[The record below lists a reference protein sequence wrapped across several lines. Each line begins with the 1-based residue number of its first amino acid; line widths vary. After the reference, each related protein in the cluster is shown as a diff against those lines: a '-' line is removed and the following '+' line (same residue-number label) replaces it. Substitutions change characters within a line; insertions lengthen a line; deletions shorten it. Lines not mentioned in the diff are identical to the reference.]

1 VVVPPDYGEVLTTQ
15 LYFPDET
22 CDQAYQAEPYAARG
36 PNPARTDP
44 RADSP
49 TDSSDAEDLWLD
61 LHRDGA
67 GWVAA
72 HNLGVTFY
80 GQEFG
85 DLPSFYRQS

>member
-1 VVVPPDYGEVLTTQ
+1 MVILRTGWNTGP
-15 LYFPDET
+15 ET
-22 CDQAYQAEPYAARG
+22 LHRFKLISCRAEPYVTRG

-44 RADSP
+44 RVDFP

-67 GWVAA
+67 GWLAA